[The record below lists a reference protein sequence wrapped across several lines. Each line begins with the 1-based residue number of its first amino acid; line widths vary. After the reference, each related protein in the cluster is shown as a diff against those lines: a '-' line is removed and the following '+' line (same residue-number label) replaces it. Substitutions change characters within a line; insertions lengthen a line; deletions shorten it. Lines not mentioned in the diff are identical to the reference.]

1 MRNLLIVF
9 FVICFMMMV
18 VFFPFKTRL
27 MGHLNLIDLKCFYS
41 LKTWIIKIL
50 SGWIVFENGKIEMFN
65 EETILTKSYN
75 NKYMKLVGKE
85 ILSSVDIKKLEVFFV
100 GGFKDNS
107 FSSAMMCGAV
117 MSAVETIFAYLSLSF
132 DNVKMYKDIKP
143 TFDEN
148 NLELTMD
155 IVVSVSLWKM
165 FLCFLSAGK
174 NLNNLKEL
182 KSEK

>member
-1 MRNLLIVF
+1 
-9 FVICFMMMV
+9 
-18 VFFPFKTRL
+18 
-27 MGHLNLIDLKCFYS
+27 
-41 LKTWIIKIL
+41 
-50 SGWIVFENGKIEMFN
+50 MFN

-75 NKYMKLVGKE
+75 NEYMKLVGKE
-85 ILSSVDIKKLEVFFV
+85 ILSSIDIKKLEVFFV

-117 MSAVETIFAYLSLSF
+117 ISVVETIFAHLSLSF

-174 NLNNLKEL
+174 KLNNLKEL